1 MDTLTSM
8 RIFARVAEEGSFTGA
23 AQRLN
28 VTVPAVSRAVSA
40 LEAYLRTRLL
50 NRSTR
55 KVVLTEA
62 GHRYLQRCEQ
72 ILAFVDQ
79 AEAEAA
85 DAQVRPTGQL
95 RVHATSSFGQTYV
108 TPAIVRYRQRY
119 PSVSIELTLSQHM
132 PDIIDEGYDVSVQL
146 SVDELP
152 DSSLV
157 AQRLGTVH
165 SVLCAAP
172 AYLREHGM
180 PREVHELTQHACFQF
195 VSPVYPTDR
204 WLLEGPDGIETV
216 HLRAGGFRINS
227 ADGLAVALK
236 EGIGIGAVP
245 MSTAV
250 SALRDGSLMRV
261 LPDYH
266 LQPLS
271 AYALYTSRRYLDAKI
286 KTFVEFLRDEIPQM
300 LSASAANLR
309 DMKQPHAEA

>member
-1 MDTLTSM
+1 
-8 RIFARVAEEGSFTGA
+8 
-23 AQRLN
+23 
-28 VTVPAVSRAVSA
+28 
-40 LEAYLRTRLL
+40 L

-55 KVVLTEA
+55 RVVLTEA

-119 PSVSIELTLSQHM
+119 PSVSVELTLSQHM

-157 AQRLGTVH
+157 AQRLGTLH

-172 AYLREHGM
+172 SYLREHGA
-180 PREVHELTQHACFQF
+180 PRDVHDLSEHACFQF
-195 VSPVYPTDR
+195 VSSVYPTDR
-204 WLLEGPDGIETV
+204 WLLEGPDGNETV
-216 HLRAGGFRINS
+216 HLRAPGFRVNS
-227 ADGLAVALK
+227 ADALAVALK

-245 MSTAV
+245 MAAAV
-250 SALRDGSLMRV
+250 AALRDGSLVRV
-261 LPDYH
+261 LPAYR
-266 LQPLS
+266 LQPLT

-286 KTFVEFLRDEIPQM
+286 KTFVEFLRDEIPQI
-300 LSASAANLR
+300 LRAYEANLCEMNR
-309 DMKQPHAEA
+309 ANV

>member
-1 MDTLTSM
+1 M

-23 AQRLN
+23 AQRMN
-28 VTVPAVSRAVSA
+28 ITVPAVSRAVSA
-40 LEAYLRTRLL
+40 LEAYLRARLL

-119 PSVSIELTLSQHM
+119 PSVSVELTLSQHM

-157 AQRLGTVH
+157 AQRLGTLH

-172 AYLREHGM
+172 SYLREHGA
-180 PREVHELTQHACFQF
+180 PSDVHDLSQHTCFQF
-195 VSPVYPTDR
+195 VSSVYPTDR
-204 WLLEGPDGIETV
+204 WLLEGPDGNETV
-216 HLRAGGFRINS
+216 HLRTPGFRINS

-236 EGIGIGAVP
+236 DGIGIGAVP

-250 SALRDGSLMRV
+250 SAMRDGSLARV
-261 LPDYH
+261 LPAYR
-266 LQPLS
+266 LQPLT

-286 KTFVEFLRDEIPQM
+286 KTFVEFLRDEIPQI
-300 LSASAANLR
+300 LR
-309 DMKQPHAEA
+309 AYEAHLCELNQTNA

>member
-62 GHRYLQRCEQ
+62 GYRYLQRCEQ

-195 VSPVYPTDR
+195 VSSVYPTDR

-216 HLRAGGFRINS
+216 HLPAGGFRINS

-286 KTFVEFLRDEIPQM
+286 KTFVEFLREEIPQM
-300 LSASAANLR
+300 LSSSVANLR
-309 DMKQPHAEA
+309 EMKQAHADA

>member
-1 MDTLTSM
+1 MDTFTNM
-8 RIFARVAEEGSFTGA
+8 RIFVRVAEEGSFTAA

-28 VTVPAVSRAVSA
+28 ITTPAVSRAVSA

-55 KVVLTEA
+55 RVVLTEA

-72 ILAFVDQ
+72 ILAFVEQ

-108 TPAIVRYRQRY
+108 TPAIVRYREQY
-119 PSVSIELTLSQHM
+119 PSVSVDLTLSQHM
-132 PDIIDEGYDVSVQL
+132 PDIIDEGYDVSVVL
-146 SVDELP
+146 SVEELP

-157 AQRLGTVH
+157 AQRLGTLR

-172 AYLREHGM
+172 VYLREHGM
-180 PREVHELTQHACFQF
+180 PQDVHELSRHACFQF
-195 VSPVYPTDR
+195 VSAVYPVDR
-204 WLLEGPDGIETV
+204 WLLEGPNGIETV
-216 HLRAGGFRINS
+216 HLREGGFRINS

-245 MSTAV
+245 MSTAAT
-250 SALRDGSLMRV
+250 ALRDGSLTRV
-261 LPDYH
+261 LPDYR
-266 LQPLS
+266 LQPLT

-286 KTFVEFLRDEIPQM
+286 KTFVEHLRDFIPQM
-300 LSASAANLR
+300 LESYEASLKGVA
-309 DMKQPHAEA
+309 

>member
-1 MDTLTSM
+1 VDTLTNM
-8 RIFARVAEEGSFTGA
+8 RIFVRVAEEGSFTAA
-23 AQRLN
+23 AQRMN
-28 VTVPAVSRAVSA
+28 ITTPAVSRAVSA
-40 LEAYLRTRLL
+40 LEAYLRARLL

-55 KVVLTEA
+55 KVILTEA

-72 ILAFVDQ
+72 ILTFVDQ

-95 RVHATSSFGQTYV
+95 RVHATSTFGQTYV

-119 PSVSIELTLSQHM
+119 PSVSVDLTLSQRM
-132 PDIIDEGYDVSVQL
+132 PDIIDEGYDVSVLL
-146 SVDELP
+146 SVEELP

-157 AQRLGTVH
+157 AQRLGTLH

-172 AYLREHGM
+172 SYLREHGA
-180 PREVHELTQHACFQF
+180 PRDVQDLSRHTCFQF
-195 VSPVYPTDR
+195 VSPVYPVDR
-204 WLLEGPDGIETV
+204 WLLEGPNGIETAR
-216 HLRAGGFRINS
+216 LQEAGFRINS

-250 SALRDGSLMRV
+250 SGLRDGSLARV
-261 LPDYH
+261 LPDYR
-266 LQPLS
+266 LQPLT

-286 KTFVEFLRDEIPQM
+286 KTFVEILQDVIPQM
-300 LSASAANLR
+300 LEAYEADLR
-309 DMKQPHAEA
+309 DMV

>member
-1 MDTLTSM
+1 MDTLTNM

-23 AQRLN
+23 AQRMN
-28 VTVPAVSRAVSA
+28 ITVPAVSRAVSA
-40 LEAYLRTRLL
+40 LEAYLQARLL

-55 KVVLTEA
+55 RVVLTEA

-119 PSVSIELTLSQHM
+119 PSVSVELTLSQHM

-157 AQRLGTVH
+157 AQRLGTLH

-172 AYLREHGM
+172 SYLREHGA
-180 PREVHELTQHACFQF
+180 PRDVHDLSEHACFQF
-195 VSPVYPTDR
+195 VSSVYPTDR
-204 WLLEGPDGIETV
+204 WLLEGPDGNETV
-216 HLRAGGFRINS
+216 HLRAPGFRVNS
-227 ADGLAVALK
+227 ADALAVALK

-245 MSTAV
+245 MAAAV
-250 SALRDGSLMRV
+250 AALRDGSLVRV
-261 LPDYH
+261 LPAYR
-266 LQPLS
+266 LQPLT

-286 KTFVEFLRDEIPQM
+286 KTFVEFLRDEIPQI
-300 LSASAANLR
+300 LRAYEANLCEMNR
-309 DMKQPHAEA
+309 ANV

>member
-1 MDTLTSM
+1 M
-8 RIFARVAEEGSFTGA
+8 RIFVRVAEEGSFTGA
-23 AQRLN
+23 AQRMN
-28 VTVPAVSRAVSA
+28 ITVPAVSRAVAA
-40 LEAYLRTRLL
+40 LEAYLRARLL

-72 ILAFVDQ
+72 ILAVVDQ

-85 DAQVRPTGQL
+85 DSQIRPTGLL

-108 TPAIVRYRQRY
+108 TPAIVRYRQLY
-119 PSVSIELTLSQHM
+119 PSVAVELTLSQHM

-157 AQRLGTVH
+157 AQRLGTLH

-172 AYLREHGM
+172 GYLREHGV
-180 PREVHELTQHACFQF
+180 PRHVDELSQHACFQF
-195 VSPVYPTDR
+195 VSSVYPTDR
-204 WLLEGPDGIETV
+204 WLLDGPNGNETV
-216 HLRAGGFRINS
+216 HLRAAGFRINS

-245 MSTAV
+245 MSTAAA
-250 SALRDGSLMRV
+250 ALRDGTLTRV
-261 LPDYH
+261 LPDYR
-266 LQPLS
+266 LQPLT
-271 AYALYTSRRYLDAKI
+271 AYALYTSRRYIDAKI
-286 KTFVEFLRDEIPQM
+286 KTFVEFLREEIPRI
-300 LSASAANLR
+300 LSTYEANLCEANR
-309 DMKQPHAEA
+309 ARAHA

>member
-1 MDTLTSM
+1 MS
-8 RIFARVAEEGSFTGA
+8 I
-23 AQRLN
+23 
-28 VTVPAVSRAVSA
+28 TVPAVSRAVSA

-55 KVVLTEA
+55 RVVLTEA

-72 ILAFVDQ
+72 ILACVDQ

-119 PSVSIELTLSQHM
+119 PSVSVELTLSQHM

-157 AQRLGTVH
+157 AQRLGTLH

-172 AYLREHGM
+172 SYLREHGV
-180 PREVHELTQHACFQF
+180 PRDVDELSQHACFQF
-195 VSPVYPTDR
+195 VSSVYPTDR

-216 HLRAGGFRINS
+216 HLRPAGFRVNS

-236 EGIGIGAVP
+236 DGIGIGVVP
-245 MSTAV
+245 LATAV
-250 SALRDGSLMRV
+250 SALRDGSLARV
-261 LPDYH
+261 LPAYR
-266 LQPLS
+266 LQPLT

-286 KTFVEFLRDEIPQM
+286 KTFVEFLRDEIPQI
-300 LSASAANLR
+300 LETYETHLCNL
-309 DMKQPHAEA
+309 QHA

>member
-1 MDTLTSM
+1 M

-23 AQRLN
+23 AQRMN
-28 VTVPAVSRAVSA
+28 ITVPAVSRAVSA
-40 LEAYLRTRLL
+40 LEAYLQARLL

-55 KVVLTEA
+55 RVVLTEA

-119 PSVSIELTLSQHM
+119 PSVSVELTLSQHM

-157 AQRLGTVH
+157 AQRLGTLH

-172 AYLREHGM
+172 SYLREHGA
-180 PREVHELTQHACFQF
+180 PRDVRDLSEHACFQF
-195 VSPVYPTDR
+195 VSSVYPTDR
-204 WLLEGPDGIETV
+204 WLLEGPDGNETV
-216 HLRAGGFRINS
+216 HLRAPGFRVNS
-227 ADGLAVALK
+227 ADALAVALK

-245 MSTAV
+245 MAAAV
-250 SALRDGSLMRV
+250 AALRDGSLVRV
-261 LPDYH
+261 LPAYR
-266 LQPLS
+266 LQPLT

-286 KTFVEFLRDEIPQM
+286 KTFVEFLRDEISQI
-300 LSASAANLR
+300 LRAYEANLCEMNR
-309 DMKQPHAEA
+309 ANV

>member
-1 MDTLTSM
+1 M

-23 AQRLN
+23 AQRMN
-28 VTVPAVSRAVSA
+28 ITVPAVSRAVSA
-40 LEAYLRTRLL
+40 LEAYLQARLL

-55 KVVLTEA
+55 RVVLTEA

-119 PSVSIELTLSQHM
+119 PSVSVELTLSQHM

-157 AQRLGTVH
+157 AQRLGTLH

-172 AYLREHGM
+172 SYLREHGA
-180 PREVHELTQHACFQF
+180 PRDVRDLSEHACFQF
-195 VSPVYPTDR
+195 VSSVYPTDR
-204 WLLEGPDGIETV
+204 WLLEGPDGNETV
-216 HLRAGGFRINS
+216 HLRAPGFRVNS
-227 ADGLAVALK
+227 ADALAVALK

-245 MSTAV
+245 MAAAV
-250 SALRDGSLMRV
+250 AALRDGSLVRV
-261 LPDYH
+261 LPAYR
-266 LQPLS
+266 LQPLT

-286 KTFVEFLRDEIPQM
+286 KTFVEFLRDEIPQI
-300 LSASAANLR
+300 LRAYEANLCEMNR
-309 DMKQPHAEA
+309 ANV

>member
-1 MDTLTSM
+1 MDTLNNM

-23 AQRLN
+23 AQRMN
-28 VTVPAVSRAVSA
+28 ITVPAVSRAVSA

-55 KVVLTEA
+55 RVVLTEA

-85 DAQVRPTGQL
+85 DSQVRPTGQL
-95 RVHATSSFGQTYV
+95 RVHATSTFGQTYV
-108 TPAIVRYRQRY
+108 TPAIVRYRRRY
-119 PSVSIELTLSQHM
+119 PDVSIELTLSQHV
-132 PDIIDEGYDVSVQL
+132 PDLIDEGYDVSVQL

-157 AQRLGTVH
+157 AQQLGTVH

-172 AYLREHGM
+172 SYLREHGV
-180 PREVHELTQHACFQF
+180 PRDVEELSRHACFQF
-195 VSPVYPTDR
+195 VSSVYPTDR
-204 WLLEGPDGIETV
+204 WLLEGPDGTETV
-216 HLRAGGFRINS
+216 HLHGGGFRINS

-250 SALRDGSLMRV
+250 LALRDGSLTRV
-261 LPDYH
+261 LPQYH
-266 LQPLS
+266 LQPLT
-271 AYALYTSRRYLDAKI
+271 AYALYTSRRYIDAKI
-286 KTFVEFLRDEIPQM
+286 KTFIEFLREDIPQM
-300 LSASAANLR
+300 LSASVASLR
-309 DMKQPHAEA
+309 DMKKTHADA